1 NLSKKAGPPQ
11 SRKGTVRA
19 CDHAASADRPAPQR
33 GVRCRSPR
41 VRPPGQ
47 VVDDPRRAGEER
59 RQPSCPTLARGREHR
74 QGVEKSDKLL
84 PARGNW
90 DASLTGFS
98 KAMRRIR
105 HELEADLGHE
115 VPHWT

>member
-1 NLSKKAGPPQ
+1 
-11 SRKGTVRA
+11 
-19 CDHAASADRPAPQR
+19 
-33 GVRCRSPR
+33 
-41 VRPPGQ
+41 
-47 VVDDPRRAGEER
+47 VDDPRRAGEER
-59 RQPSCPTLARGREHR
+59 LQPSCPTLARGREHR

-115 VPHWT
+115 VPHWTLHDFRRTMATGLQRLSVRLSARQHEL